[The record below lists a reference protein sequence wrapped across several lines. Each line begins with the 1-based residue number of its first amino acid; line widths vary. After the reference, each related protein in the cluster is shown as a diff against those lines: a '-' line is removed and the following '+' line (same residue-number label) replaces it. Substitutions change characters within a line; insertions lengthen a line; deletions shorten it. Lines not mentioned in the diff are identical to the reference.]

1 MALDLEEQE
10 NLANLKS
17 FWARYGNYII
27 GVITVALLVYSG
39 MSAWKWYQRDQAAD
53 AGKLYETLINS
64 ISKNEK
70 DKTYLAAEDL
80 QKKYGGTSYAAMG
93 SLVAAKVAMD
103 SNDATK
109 AQSYLKWTA
118 NQASALIFTDSAA
131 AKVAD
136 LIAEEGNPELKLRV
150 FVQGGGCS
158 GFQYG
163 FTFDDAVNEDDTSF
177 EKNGV
182 TLLVDSMSFQYLVG
196 AEIDYKEDINGSQF
210 VIKNPNATTTCGCG
224 SSFSA

>member
-27 GVITVALLVYSG
+27 GVITVALLVYAG

-93 SLVAAKVAMD
+93 SLLAAKVAMD

-118 NQASALIFTDSAA
+118 NQASDDSFRALAQLRLLGILIDQGTEASLKEADQLLKEKAVKGFEPLWIERRGDWYLVQTKIPEARTEYLKAMKAMQSDRAFPEDA
-131 AKVAD
+131 RGLLKVK
-136 LIAEEGNPELKLRV
+136 I
-150 FVQGGGCS
+150 
-158 GFQYG
+158 
-163 FTFDDAVNEDDTSF
+163 DAV
-177 EKNGV
+177 GG
-182 TLLVDSMSFQYLVG
+182 M
-196 AEIDYKEDINGSQF
+196 
-210 VIKNPNATTTCGCG
+210 
-224 SSFSA
+224 

>member
-39 MSAWKWYQRDQAAD
+39 LSAWKWYQRDQAAD

-103 SNDATK
+103 SNDASKT
-109 AQSYLKWTA
+109 QSYLKWTA
-118 NQASALIFTDSAA
+118 NQASDDSFRALAQLRLLGILIDQGTEASLKEADQLLKEKAVKGFEPLWIERRGDWYLVQTKIPEARTEYLKAMKAMQSDKAFPEDA
-131 AKVAD
+131 RGLLKVK
-136 LIAEEGNPELKLRV
+136 I
-150 FVQGGGCS
+150 
-158 GFQYG
+158 
-163 FTFDDAVNEDDTSF
+163 DAV
-177 EKNGV
+177 GG
-182 TLLVDSMSFQYLVG
+182 M
-196 AEIDYKEDINGSQF
+196 
-210 VIKNPNATTTCGCG
+210 
-224 SSFSA
+224 

>member
-17 FWARYGNYII
+17 FWARYGSYII

-103 SNDATK
+103 GNDATK

-118 NQASALIFTDSAA
+118 NQASDDSFRALAQLRLLGILIDQGTEASLKEADQLLKEKAVKGFEPLWIERRGDWYLVQTKIPEARTEYLKAMKAMQSDRAFPEDA
-131 AKVAD
+131 RGLLKVK
-136 LIAEEGNPELKLRV
+136 I
-150 FVQGGGCS
+150 
-158 GFQYG
+158 
-163 FTFDDAVNEDDTSF
+163 DAV
-177 EKNGV
+177 GG
-182 TLLVDSMSFQYLVG
+182 M
-196 AEIDYKEDINGSQF
+196 
-210 VIKNPNATTTCGCG
+210 
-224 SSFSA
+224 

>member
-118 NQASALIFTDSAA
+118 NQASDDSFRALAQLRLLGILIDQGTEASL
-131 AKVAD
+131 KEAD
-136 LIAEEGNPELKLRV
+136 QLLKEKAVKGFEPTVVSITTLCRSTNLNHGAPCELNL
-150 FVQGGGCS
+150 S
-158 GFQYG
+158 M
-163 FTFDDAVNEDDTSF
+163 AV
-177 EKNGV
+177 
-182 TLLVDSMSFQYLVG
+182 L
-196 AEIDYKEDINGSQF
+196 
-210 VIKNPNATTTCGCG
+210 
-224 SSFSA
+224 

>member
-103 SNDATK
+103 SNDASK

-118 NQASALIFTDSAA
+118 NQASDDSFRALAQLRLLGILIDQGTEASLKEADQLLKEKAVKGFEPLWIERRGDWYLVQTKIPEARTEYLKAMKAMQSDKAFPEDA
-131 AKVAD
+131 RGLLKVK
-136 LIAEEGNPELKLRV
+136 I
-150 FVQGGGCS
+150 
-158 GFQYG
+158 
-163 FTFDDAVNEDDTSF
+163 DAV
-177 EKNGV
+177 GG
-182 TLLVDSMSFQYLVG
+182 M
-196 AEIDYKEDINGSQF
+196 
-210 VIKNPNATTTCGCG
+210 
-224 SSFSA
+224 

>member
-80 QKKYGGTSYAAMG
+80 QKKYGGTSYTAMG

-103 SNDATK
+103 SNDASK

-118 NQASALIFTDSAA
+118 NQASDDSFRALAQLRLLGVLIDQGTEASLKEADQLLKEKAVKGFEPLWIERRGDWYLVQTKIPEARTEYLKAMKAMQSDRAFPEDA
-131 AKVAD
+131 RGLLKVK
-136 LIAEEGNPELKLRV
+136 I
-150 FVQGGGCS
+150 
-158 GFQYG
+158 
-163 FTFDDAVNEDDTSF
+163 DAV
-177 EKNGV
+177 GG
-182 TLLVDSMSFQYLVG
+182 M
-196 AEIDYKEDINGSQF
+196 
-210 VIKNPNATTTCGCG
+210 
-224 SSFSA
+224 

>member
-64 ISKNEK
+64 ISKNDK

-103 SNDATK
+103 SNDASK

-118 NQASALIFTDSAA
+118 NQASDDSFRALAQLRLLGILIDQGTEASLKEADQLLKEKAVKGFEPLWIERRGDWYLVQTKIPEARTEYLKAMKAMQSDKAFPEDA
-131 AKVAD
+131 RGLLKVK
-136 LIAEEGNPELKLRV
+136 I
-150 FVQGGGCS
+150 
-158 GFQYG
+158 
-163 FTFDDAVNEDDTSF
+163 DAV
-177 EKNGV
+177 GG
-182 TLLVDSMSFQYLVG
+182 M
-196 AEIDYKEDINGSQF
+196 
-210 VIKNPNATTTCGCG
+210 
-224 SSFSA
+224 

>member
-103 SNDATK
+103 SNDASK

-118 NQASALIFTDSAA
+118 NQASDDSFRALAQLRLLGILIDQGTEASLKEADQLLKEKAVKGFEPLWIERRGDWYLVQTKIPEARTEYLKAMKAMQSDKAFPEDVRGLL
-131 AKVAD
+131 KVK
-136 LIAEEGNPELKLRV
+136 I
-150 FVQGGGCS
+150 
-158 GFQYG
+158 
-163 FTFDDAVNEDDTSF
+163 DAV
-177 EKNGV
+177 GG
-182 TLLVDSMSFQYLVG
+182 M
-196 AEIDYKEDINGSQF
+196 
-210 VIKNPNATTTCGCG
+210 
-224 SSFSA
+224 

>member
-103 SNDATK
+103 SNDASK

-118 NQASALIFTDSAA
+118 NQASDDSFRALAQLRLLGILIDQGTEASLKEADQLLKEKAVKGFEPLWIERRGDWYLVQTKIPEARTEYLKAMKAMQSDKAFPEDA
-131 AKVAD
+131 RGLLKVT
-136 LIAEEGNPELKLRV
+136 I
-150 FVQGGGCS
+150 
-158 GFQYG
+158 
-163 FTFDDAVNEDDTSF
+163 DAV
-177 EKNGV
+177 GG
-182 TLLVDSMSFQYLVG
+182 M
-196 AEIDYKEDINGSQF
+196 
-210 VIKNPNATTTCGCG
+210 
-224 SSFSA
+224 

>member
-27 GVITVALLVYSG
+27 GVITVALLVYAG

-118 NQASALIFTDSAA
+118 NQASDDSFRALAQLRLLGILIDQGTEASLKEADQLLKEKAVKGFEPLWIERRGDWYLVQTKIPEARTEYLKAMKAMQSDKAFPEDA
-131 AKVAD
+131 RGLLKVK
-136 LIAEEGNPELKLRV
+136 I
-150 FVQGGGCS
+150 
-158 GFQYG
+158 
-163 FTFDDAVNEDDTSF
+163 DAV
-177 EKNGV
+177 GG
-182 TLLVDSMSFQYLVG
+182 M
-196 AEIDYKEDINGSQF
+196 
-210 VIKNPNATTTCGCG
+210 
-224 SSFSA
+224 

>member
-103 SNDATK
+103 SNDASK
-109 AQSYLKWTA
+109 AQRYLKWTA
-118 NQASALIFTDSAA
+118 NQASDDSFRALAQLRLLGILIDQGTEASLKWADQLLKEKAVKGFEPLWIERRGDWYLVQTKIPEARTEYLKAMKAMQSDKAFPEDA
-131 AKVAD
+131 RGLLKVK
-136 LIAEEGNPELKLRV
+136 I
-150 FVQGGGCS
+150 
-158 GFQYG
+158 
-163 FTFDDAVNEDDTSF
+163 DAV
-177 EKNGV
+177 GG
-182 TLLVDSMSFQYLVG
+182 M
-196 AEIDYKEDINGSQF
+196 
-210 VIKNPNATTTCGCG
+210 
-224 SSFSA
+224 

>member
-10 NLANLKS
+10 NLAYLKS

-93 SLVAAKVAMD
+93 SLVASKVAMD

-118 NQASALIFTDSAA
+118 NQASDDSFRALAQLRLLGILIDQGTEASLKEADQLLKEKAVKGFEPLWIERRGDWYLVQTKIPEARTEYLKAMKAMQSDKAFPEDA
-131 AKVAD
+131 RGLLKVK
-136 LIAEEGNPELKLRV
+136 I
-150 FVQGGGCS
+150 
-158 GFQYG
+158 
-163 FTFDDAVNEDDTSF
+163 DAV
-177 EKNGV
+177 GG
-182 TLLVDSMSFQYLVG
+182 M
-196 AEIDYKEDINGSQF
+196 
-210 VIKNPNATTTCGCG
+210 
-224 SSFSA
+224 

>member
-27 GVITVALLVYSG
+27 GVITVALLVYAG

-103 SNDATK
+103 SNDASK

-118 NQASALIFTDSAA
+118 NQASDDSFRALAQLRLLGILIDQGTEASLKEADQLLKEKAVKGFEPLWIERRGDWYLVQTKIPEARTEYLKAMKAMQSDRAFPEDA
-131 AKVAD
+131 RGLLKVK
-136 LIAEEGNPELKLRV
+136 I
-150 FVQGGGCS
+150 
-158 GFQYG
+158 
-163 FTFDDAVNEDDTSF
+163 DAV
-177 EKNGV
+177 GG
-182 TLLVDSMSFQYLVG
+182 M
-196 AEIDYKEDINGSQF
+196 
-210 VIKNPNATTTCGCG
+210 
-224 SSFSA
+224 

>member
-118 NQASALIFTDSAA
+118 NQASDDSFRALAQLRLLGILIDQGTEATLKEADQLLKEKAVKGFEPLWIERRGDWYLVQTKIPEARTEYLKAMKAMQSDKAFPEDA
-131 AKVAD
+131 RGLLKVK
-136 LIAEEGNPELKLRV
+136 I
-150 FVQGGGCS
+150 
-158 GFQYG
+158 
-163 FTFDDAVNEDDTSF
+163 DAV
-177 EKNGV
+177 GG
-182 TLLVDSMSFQYLVG
+182 M
-196 AEIDYKEDINGSQF
+196 
-210 VIKNPNATTTCGCG
+210 
-224 SSFSA
+224 

>member
-1 MALDLEEQE
+1 
-10 NLANLKS
+10 
-17 FWARYGNYII
+17 
-27 GVITVALLVYSG
+27 VALLVYAG

-118 NQASALIFTDSAA
+118 NQASDDSFRALAQLRLLGILIDQGTEASLKEADQLLKEKAVKGFEPLWIERRGDWYLVQTKIPEARTEYLKAMKAMQSDRAFPEDA
-131 AKVAD
+131 RGLLKVK
-136 LIAEEGNPELKLRV
+136 I
-150 FVQGGGCS
+150 
-158 GFQYG
+158 
-163 FTFDDAVNEDDTSF
+163 DAV
-177 EKNGV
+177 GG
-182 TLLVDSMSFQYLVG
+182 M
-196 AEIDYKEDINGSQF
+196 
-210 VIKNPNATTTCGCG
+210 
-224 SSFSA
+224 

>member
-10 NLANLKS
+10 NLANLKL
-17 FWARYGNYII
+17 FWARHGNYII

-39 MSAWKWYQRDQAAD
+39 MSAWKWYQRNQAAD

-103 SNDATK
+103 SNDPTK

-118 NQASALIFTDSAA
+118 NQASDDSFRALAQLRLLGILIDQGTEASL
-131 AKVAD
+131 KEAD
-136 LIAEEGNPELKLRV
+136 QLLKEKA
-150 FVQGGGCS
+150 VQGFEPLWIERRGDWYLVQTKIPEARTEYLKAMKAMQSDRAFPEDARGLLKVKI
-158 GFQYG
+158 
-163 FTFDDAVNEDDTSF
+163 DAV
-177 EKNGV
+177 GG
-182 TLLVDSMSFQYLVG
+182 M
-196 AEIDYKEDINGSQF
+196 
-210 VIKNPNATTTCGCG
+210 
-224 SSFSA
+224 

>member
-103 SNDATK
+103 SNDAIK

-118 NQASALIFTDSAA
+118 NQASDDSFRALAQLRLLGILIDQGTEASLKEADQLLKEKAVKGFEPLWIERRGDWYLVQTKIPEARTEYLKAMKAMQSDRAFPEDA
-131 AKVAD
+131 RGLLKVK
-136 LIAEEGNPELKLRV
+136 I
-150 FVQGGGCS
+150 
-158 GFQYG
+158 
-163 FTFDDAVNEDDTSF
+163 DAV
-177 EKNGV
+177 GG
-182 TLLVDSMSFQYLVG
+182 M
-196 AEIDYKEDINGSQF
+196 
-210 VIKNPNATTTCGCG
+210 
-224 SSFSA
+224 

>member
-103 SNDATK
+103 SNDASK

-118 NQASALIFTDSAA
+118 NQASDDSFRALAQLRLLGILIDQGTEASL
-131 AKVAD
+131 KEAD
-136 LIAEEGNPELKLRV
+136 QLLKEKAV
-150 FVQGGGCS
+150 K
-158 GFQYG
+158 GFEPLWIERRG
-163 FTFDDAVNEDDTSF
+163 DW
-177 EKNGV
+177 
-182 TLLVDSMSFQYLVG
+182 YLVQTKIPE
-196 AEIDYKEDINGSQF
+196 ARTEYLKAM
-210 VIKNPNATTTCGCG
+210 K
-224 SSFSA
+224 

>member
-118 NQASALIFTDSAA
+118 NQASDDSFRALAQLRLLGILIDQGTEASLKEADQLLKEKAVKGFEPLWIERRGDWYLVQTKIPEARTEYLKAMKAMPSDKAFPEDA
-131 AKVAD
+131 RGLLKVK
-136 LIAEEGNPELKLRV
+136 I
-150 FVQGGGCS
+150 
-158 GFQYG
+158 
-163 FTFDDAVNEDDTSF
+163 DAV
-177 EKNGV
+177 GG
-182 TLLVDSMSFQYLVG
+182 M
-196 AEIDYKEDINGSQF
+196 
-210 VIKNPNATTTCGCG
+210 
-224 SSFSA
+224 

>member
-17 FWARYGNYII
+17 FWARYGSYII

-118 NQASALIFTDSAA
+118 NQASDDSFRALAQLRLLGILIDQGTEASLKEADQLLKEKAVKGFEPLWIERRGDWYLVQTKIPEARTEYLKAMKAMQSDRAFPEDA
-131 AKVAD
+131 RGLLKVK
-136 LIAEEGNPELKLRV
+136 I
-150 FVQGGGCS
+150 
-158 GFQYG
+158 
-163 FTFDDAVNEDDTSF
+163 DAV
-177 EKNGV
+177 GG
-182 TLLVDSMSFQYLVG
+182 M
-196 AEIDYKEDINGSQF
+196 
-210 VIKNPNATTTCGCG
+210 
-224 SSFSA
+224 

>member
-103 SNDATK
+103 SNDASK

-118 NQASALIFTDSAA
+118 NQASDDSFRALAQLRLLGILIDQGTEATLKEADQLLKEKAVKGFEPLWIERRGDWYLVQTKIPEARTEYLKAMKAMQSDKEFGKAA
-131 AKVAD
+131 RGVWKV
-136 LIAEEGNPELKLRV
+136 K
-150 FVQGGGCS
+150 S
-158 GFQYG
+158 
-163 FTFDDAVNEDDTSF
+163 DAV
-177 EKNGV
+177 GG
-182 TLLVDSMSFQYLVG
+182 M
-196 AEIDYKEDINGSQF
+196 
-210 VIKNPNATTTCGCG
+210 
-224 SSFSA
+224 

>member
-39 MSAWKWYQRDQAAD
+39 MIAWKWYQRDQAAD

-118 NQASALIFTDSAA
+118 NQASDDSFRALAQLRLLGILIDQGTEASLKEADQLLKEKAVKGFEPLWIERRGDWYLVQTKIPEARTEYLKAMKAMQSDRAFPEDA
-131 AKVAD
+131 RGLLKVK
-136 LIAEEGNPELKLRV
+136 I
-150 FVQGGGCS
+150 
-158 GFQYG
+158 
-163 FTFDDAVNEDDTSF
+163 DAV
-177 EKNGV
+177 GG
-182 TLLVDSMSFQYLVG
+182 M
-196 AEIDYKEDINGSQF
+196 
-210 VIKNPNATTTCGCG
+210 
-224 SSFSA
+224 

>member
-93 SLVAAKVAMD
+93 NLVAAKVAMD

-118 NQASALIFTDSAA
+118 NQASDDSFRALAQLRLLGILIDQGTEASLKEADQLLKEKAVKGFEPLWIERRGDWYLVQTKIPEARTEYLKAMKAMQSDKAFPEDA
-131 AKVAD
+131 RGLLKVK
-136 LIAEEGNPELKLRV
+136 I
-150 FVQGGGCS
+150 
-158 GFQYG
+158 
-163 FTFDDAVNEDDTSF
+163 DAV
-177 EKNGV
+177 GG
-182 TLLVDSMSFQYLVG
+182 M
-196 AEIDYKEDINGSQF
+196 
-210 VIKNPNATTTCGCG
+210 
-224 SSFSA
+224 

>member
-103 SNDATK
+103 SNDASK

-118 NQASALIFTDSAA
+118 NQASDDSFRALAQLRLLGILIDQGTEASL
-131 AKVAD
+131 KEAD
-136 LIAEEGNPELKLRV
+136 QLLKEKAVKGFEPTVVSITTLCRSTNLNHGAPCELNL
-150 FVQGGGCS
+150 S
-158 GFQYG
+158 M
-163 FTFDDAVNEDDTSF
+163 AV
-177 EKNGV
+177 
-182 TLLVDSMSFQYLVG
+182 L
-196 AEIDYKEDINGSQF
+196 
-210 VIKNPNATTTCGCG
+210 
-224 SSFSA
+224 

>member
-103 SNDATK
+103 SNDASK

-118 NQASALIFTDSAA
+118 NQASDDSFRALAQLRLLGILIDQGTEATLKEADQLLKEKAVKGYEPLWIERRGDWYLVQTKIPEARTEYLKAMKAMQSDKAFPEDARGLL
-131 AKVAD
+131 KVK
-136 LIAEEGNPELKLRV
+136 I
-150 FVQGGGCS
+150 
-158 GFQYG
+158 
-163 FTFDDAVNEDDTSF
+163 DAV
-177 EKNGV
+177 GG
-182 TLLVDSMSFQYLVG
+182 M
-196 AEIDYKEDINGSQF
+196 
-210 VIKNPNATTTCGCG
+210 
-224 SSFSA
+224 

>member
-118 NQASALIFTDSAA
+118 NQASDDSFRALAQLRLLGILIDQGTEASLKEADQLLKEKAVKGFEPLWIERRGDWYLVQTKIPEARTEYLKAMKAMQSDRAFPEDA
-131 AKVAD
+131 RGLLKVK
-136 LIAEEGNPELKLRV
+136 I
-150 FVQGGGCS
+150 
-158 GFQYG
+158 
-163 FTFDDAVNEDDTSF
+163 DAV
-177 EKNGV
+177 GG
-182 TLLVDSMSFQYLVG
+182 M
-196 AEIDYKEDINGSQF
+196 
-210 VIKNPNATTTCGCG
+210 
-224 SSFSA
+224 

>member
-27 GVITVALLVYSG
+27 GVITVALLVYAG

-103 SNDATK
+103 SNDASK

-118 NQASALIFTDSAA
+118 NQASDDSFRALAQLRLLGVLIDQGTEASLKEADQLLKEKAVKGFEPLWIERRGDWYLVQTKIPEARTEYLKAMKAMQSDKAFPEDA
-131 AKVAD
+131 RGLLKVK
-136 LIAEEGNPELKLRV
+136 I
-150 FVQGGGCS
+150 
-158 GFQYG
+158 
-163 FTFDDAVNEDDTSF
+163 DAV
-177 EKNGV
+177 GG
-182 TLLVDSMSFQYLVG
+182 M
-196 AEIDYKEDINGSQF
+196 
-210 VIKNPNATTTCGCG
+210 
-224 SSFSA
+224 